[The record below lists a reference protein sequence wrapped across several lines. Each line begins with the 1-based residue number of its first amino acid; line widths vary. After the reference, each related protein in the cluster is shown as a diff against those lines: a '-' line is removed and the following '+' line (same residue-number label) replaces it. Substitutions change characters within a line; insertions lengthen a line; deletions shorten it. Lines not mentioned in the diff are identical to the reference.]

1 MRRFGRT
8 IVTAALAVAV
18 VTGTAGWAAAGES
31 RRTVTGPPPG
41 AAAWRPGTG
50 LGRALPGP
58 ADADPR
64 EAARFLAGLDALGA
78 PGPVLLCHGY
88 GSVVCGPAARHTD
101 AGDLLA
107 SGSPGMRAR
116 TADGLGTKARVWA
129 ARGPSDWIADVPD
142 VRLPG
147 LAHGADPVSA
157 AFGARPVPAADV
169 AGHTGYSASGS
180 PSPAAFAAI
189 SEGEVR

>member
-31 RRTVTGPPPG
+31 RQAVTGPPP
-41 AAAWRPGTG
+41 
-50 LGRALPGP
+50 
-58 ADADPR
+58 
-64 EAARFLAGLDALGA
+64 EAATWRAGN
-78 PGPVLLCHGY
+78 
-88 GSVVCGPAARHTD
+88 
-101 AGDLLA
+101 
-107 SGSPGMRAR
+107 
-116 TADGLGTKARVWA
+116 
-129 ARGPSDWIADVPD
+129 
-142 VRLPG
+142 
-147 LAHGADPVSA
+147 GADPVSA